1 MHDTCI
7 YIRMEMF
14 WTFFRSFFLN
24 LLTPLRSTIPLLF
37 YTQYWDFILS
47 SVYFNQNV
55 KEKCGAS
62 CMVKIV
68 RRPFQ
73 RRLIS
78 LMWFSVPGF
87 GIRIFFPQ
95 ISDTAIWHFILDVI
109 SYLLSKTEFT
119 VPLKNESP
127 HGREVKKHCFIIPRS
142 KEPC

>member
-1 MHDTCI
+1 MWCQLHGENRT
-7 YIRMEMF
+7 EA
-14 WTFFRSFFLN
+14 
-24 LLTPLRSTIPLLF
+24 IPK
-37 YTQYWDFILS
+37 TSDI
-47 SVYFNQNV
+47 
-55 KEKCGAS
+55 
-62 CMVKIV
+62 
-68 RRPFQ
+68 
-73 RRLIS
+73 
-78 LMWFSVPGF
+78 SVPGF